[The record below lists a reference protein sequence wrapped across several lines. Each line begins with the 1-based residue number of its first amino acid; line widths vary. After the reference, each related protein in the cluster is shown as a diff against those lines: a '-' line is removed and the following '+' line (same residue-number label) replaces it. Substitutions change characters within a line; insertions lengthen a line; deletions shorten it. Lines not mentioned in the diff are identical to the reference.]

1 MRRCRSIVATVIAC
15 SAALSVLSAGAATV
29 YRWVDEKGVVHFGD
43 APPLGSRDYTKNAL
57 PDAPAPAAPVEST
70 PASGT
75 PQVAAGKTPREGPAH
90 VVLLESR
97 TMALGPSRQGI
108 RGKVKNDGGA
118 EARDIVISVLVTE
131 PIQGAECL
139 RDVIDVDP
147 PSLAP
152 GAEGTFDAEFDNPC
166 FHGPTNAALTAEW
179 R

>member
-1 MRRCRSIVATVIAC
+1 MVAAVVAC
-15 SAALSVLSAGAATV
+15 SAALSALSAEAATV
-29 YRWVDEKGVVHFGD
+29 YRWVDQKGVVHFGD
-43 APPLGSRDYTKNAL
+43 APPGGSRNYTKKAL
-57 PDAPAPAAPVEST
+57 PDAPPAPPPATPAEST
-70 PASGT
+70 PGSETPAAAASE
-75 PQVAAGKTPREGPAH
+75 TPREGPAH

-118 EARDIVISVLVTE
+118 EARDIVISVRVTE

-139 RDVIDVDP
+139 RDVIDVA
-147 PSLAP
+147 PSTLAP